1 MTALHPHQR
10 NGTAKEL
17 ARRYGISERSVRN
30 VIAVPRPEFDAHAQ
44 ARQREALT
52 LREKGLTYGQIA
64 KELGISRDSAAG
76 LVRRALAHQR
86 AESVA

>member
-30 VIAVPRPEFDAHAQ
+30 VIAVPRPEFDASAK

-86 AESVA
+86 AELVA